1 MTTSKTVA
9 RDAQRNRRRELE
21 EGVNGIRRE
30 ERASLFSTAAERW
43 LAVGKGKR
51 GEWAANAVTLH
62 NLCLS
67 HLKPF
72 FGGKLIFNIEPG
84 DIETYQP
91 ARKREVPA
99 GAPSTWKR
107 ARCVKYSSGINAGR
121 VLREISSRRRSAKC
135 WSRTLRRRG
144 KESTQGG
151 CQSQISQKRV
161 ISDYSGRTKY
171 GDASG

>member
-1 MTTSKTVA
+1 MLRGT
-9 RDAQRNRRRELE
+9 DAANWKR
-21 EGVNGIRRE
+21 GGNGIRRE
-30 ERASLFSTAAERW
+30 ERALLFSTAAERW

-51 GEWAANAVTLH
+51 GEWAANTVTLH

-84 DIETYQP
+84 DIRNLSAGQKARSASGRTINMET
-91 ARKREVPA
+91 
-99 GAPSTWKR
+99 

-121 VLREISSRRRSAKC
+121 VLREISSRGRSAKC

-151 CQSQISQKRV
+151 CQSQYRKNALYPIV
-161 ISDYSGRTKY
+161 VVGL
-171 GDASG
+171 

>member
-84 DIETYQP
+84 DIETYQR

-107 ARCVKYSSGINAGR
+107 ARYAKYSSGINAGR
-121 VLREISSRRRSAKC
+121 VLREISSRRRSAKMLVVHSPTKRKRIYSRRPPIVNIARTRYIRSW
-135 WSRTLRRRG
+135 WS
-144 KESTQGG
+144 
-151 CQSQISQKRV
+151 
-161 ISDYSGRTKY
+161 D
-171 GDASG
+171 